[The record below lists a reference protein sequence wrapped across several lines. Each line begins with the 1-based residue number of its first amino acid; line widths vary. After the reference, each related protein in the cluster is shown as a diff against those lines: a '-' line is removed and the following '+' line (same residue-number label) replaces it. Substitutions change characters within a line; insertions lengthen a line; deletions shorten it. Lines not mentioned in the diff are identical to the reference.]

1 MKIMISR
8 CQADQCLI
16 EENEKSAFKLVI
28 AIRYM
33 CILYIAV
40 EKKRILRVGRKIDHR

>member
-16 EENEKSAFKLVI
+16 ENEKSAFKLVI